1 VSLISPKINKFG
13 SPVPPPIIES
23 NLTAHDRKIIADNS
37 RDLKYCLRW
46 GGEEIGVYVPEPPDP
61 IQKMPII

>member
-1 VSLISPKINKFG
+1 M
-13 SPVPPPIIES
+13 PPPIIDS

-61 IQKMPII
+61 IQKMPIV